1 MTIAAIILLV
11 LVTGMPIALIITI
24 GIIELVYY
32 IQDKRHLKWCNK
44 ILETYPELKTLLS
57 EYHRLQTEHRGTVKD
72 TCQLQ
77 KDIDEWIEKNK
88 YLPIEKR
95 VDEHI
100 ESLKRYY
107 GELLDIQAEQNA
119 LVENAKKDLVLFW
132 ETNFPDLPEHKR
144 IMWWE

>member
-1 MTIAAIILLV
+1 MTEFIVLLIIIAVMTVIIL
-11 LVTGMPIALIITI
+11 ITI
-24 GIIELVYY
+24 GITELVYR
-32 IQDKRHLKWCNK
+32 ILNKRHLKWCNK
-44 ILETYPELKTLLS
+44 VFTTYPELKTLLN
-57 EYHRLQTEHRGTVKD
+57 EYHHLQMEHLETVKD
-72 TCQLQ
+72 VYQWQ
-77 KDIDEWIEKNK
+77 KDIDEWTEKNK

-107 GELLDIQAEQNA
+107 CELLDIQAEQSE